1 MLSNALKSFDLTTV
15 YAYTHVRTARLE
27 AASGSGGSVGVSISV
42 SGPRGQHKMGPAK
55 RRGVAWPVV
64 ACLPCH
70 AVLYIRCSCFVAIS
84 SAYAFVR
91 VVYIDVYPVYMAH
104 SVAVAASKRWD
115 CAIGRVS
122 KIEI

>member
-1 MLSNALKSFDLTTV
+1 MTV
-15 YAYTHVRTARLE
+15 YAYTHVRTVTIE

-55 RRGVAWPVV
+55 RRGVAWRGL
-64 ACLPCH
+64 AWRAMPCCGVH
-70 AVLYIRCSCFVAIS
+70 TLFVFRSDQQRVCVRTCSI
-84 SAYAFVR
+84 
-91 VVYIDVYPVYMAH
+91 YIDVYPVYMAH